1 MAREILKLKNAYSTQ
16 GRGYSHAAKA
26 GNTLYIA
33 GQIPKNAD
41 NEFIGL
47 GNFEAQARQVYANIK
62 NIVTEAGGSLEN
74 VVMMTTILV
83 NPDDIDTCLKVRSEF
98 FQDPYP
104 PNTMFIAKRLPHPDV
119 LIEVDAVAVL
129 D

>member
-1 MAREILKLKNAYSTQ
+1 MSCEILELKNAYSTQ
-16 GRGYSHAAKA
+16 GRGYSHAAKT

-33 GQIPKNAD
+33 GQIPKNANND
-41 NEFIGL
+41 FIGL
-47 GNFEAQARQVYANIK
+47 GNFEAQARQVYTNLK
-62 NIVTEAGGSLEN
+62 NIVTEAGGSLKD

-98 FQDPYP
+98 FQAPYP